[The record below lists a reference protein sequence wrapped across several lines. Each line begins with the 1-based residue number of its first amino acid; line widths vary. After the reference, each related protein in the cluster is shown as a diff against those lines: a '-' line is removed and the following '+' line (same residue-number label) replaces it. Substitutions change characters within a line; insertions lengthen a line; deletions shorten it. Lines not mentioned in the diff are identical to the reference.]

1 MDSAIG
7 AESAE
12 NAQLLLEEGLPQET
26 QAGSQRLSSDSVYV
40 HATQATRYF
49 SVFES

>member
-12 NAQLLLEEGLPQET
+12 TAQLLLEEGLPQET
-26 QAGSQRLSSDSVYV
+26 QAGSEKPSFDSVSI
-40 HATQATRYF
+40 QATSCF